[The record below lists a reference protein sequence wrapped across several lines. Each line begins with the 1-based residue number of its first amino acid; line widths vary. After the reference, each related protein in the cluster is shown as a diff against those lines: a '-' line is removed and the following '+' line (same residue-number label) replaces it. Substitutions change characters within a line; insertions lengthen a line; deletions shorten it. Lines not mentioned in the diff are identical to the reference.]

1 MRALRAN
8 STLTLAATVLAA
20 VLVVAN
26 ISSLNVALPE
36 LSRELGAS
44 QSDVQWM
51 VDIYAFFL
59 ASLLLPAG
67 ALGDKF
73 GRRSMLLLG
82 VTILCIANAATLFT
96 EHLDFIEQNEA
107 RLVIAFRALSG
118 IGAAFIFPATLS
130 TITTT
135 LPPDKKE
142 RGVAIW
148 TASVFFGGLSGVLLS
163 GALIEKYSW
172 ESVFLVMS
180 ILSAAILLFCSICLP
195 NSSSP
200 EKSNLD
206 PLGSLLSLLAIGG
219 IVFAIMEGPIKG
231 WDSALILSCFI
242 AGGIFLVAFVIWESK
257 TRRPLLDVFVF
268 KDRSVRS
275 GSLSL
280 LVQFTVAFGFF
291 FVAVQFIAYVLGF
304 GPLDTGLSFLPTAIG
319 LFPASLV
326 AIPLTKRFGFRVVG
340 FLGLCLLGVSHYLG
354 AQFHSESS
362 FLDFALV
369 AVIYGAGIGL
379 ASPPATEIIV
389 SSLPFEKQGVASAL
403 NDVLRELGAV
413 IGIAIAGSMFNSGY
427 RSSIDSLQEFPQE
440 ILELAKESP
449 AIAPQLASSL
459 ETSMDNFLYQITVS
473 VAEGWSDSLWAL
485 LFVVA
490 GGAICFVLWAPG
502 KKQQS
507 KACEIMG
514 SSRTGLRYEEIATYI
529 EIEGARKKDRIR
541 VTQRRLDGA

>member
-107 RLVIAFRALSG
+107 RMVIAFRALSG

-163 GALIEKYSW
+163 GALIENYSW

-180 ILSAAILLFCSICLP
+180 ILSAAILLFCWICLP

-231 WDSALILSCFI
+231 WDSELILSCFI

-257 TRRPLLDVFVF
+257 TRRPLLDVSVF

-326 AIPLTKRFGFRVVG
+326 AIPLTKKFGFRVVG
-340 FLGLCLLGVSHYLG
+340 FLGLCLLGVSLYLG

-502 KKQQS
+502 KKQQT
-507 KACEIMG
+507 KASEIMG

>member
-163 GALIEKYSW
+163 GALIENYSW

-326 AIPLTKRFGFRVVG
+326 AIPLTKKFGFRVVG
-340 FLGLCLLGVSHYLG
+340 FLGLCLLGGSLYLG

-502 KKQQS
+502 KKQQT
-507 KACEIMG
+507 KASEIMG

>member
-8 STLTLAATVLAA
+8 STLTLTATVLAA

-163 GALIEKYSW
+163 GALIENYSW

-326 AIPLTKRFGFRVVG
+326 AIPLTKKFGFRVVG
-340 FLGLCLLGVSHYLG
+340 FLGLCLLGGSLYLG

-502 KKQQS
+502 KKQQT
-507 KACEIMG
+507 KASEIMG

>member
-180 ILSAAILLFCSICLP
+180 ILSAAILLFCWICLP

-257 TRRPLLDVFVF
+257 TRRPLLDVSVF

-340 FLGLCLLGVSHYLG
+340 FLGLCLLGVSLYLG

-473 VAEGWSDSLWAL
+473 VAEGLSL
-485 LFVVA
+485 
-490 GGAICFVLWAPG
+490 IH
-502 KKQQS
+502 
-507 KACEIMG
+507 I
-514 SSRTGLRYEEIATYI
+514 
-529 EIEGARKKDRIR
+529 
-541 VTQRRLDGA
+541 

>member
-163 GALIEKYSW
+163 GALIENYSW

-180 ILSAAILLFCSICLP
+180 ILSAAILLFCWICLP

-257 TRRPLLDVFVF
+257 TRRPLLDVSVF

-340 FLGLCLLGVSHYLG
+340 FLGLCLLGGSLYLG

-502 KKQQS
+502 KKQQT
-507 KACEIMG
+507 KASEIMG

>member
-163 GALIEKYSW
+163 GALIENYSW

-257 TRRPLLDVFVF
+257 TRRPLLDVSVF

-319 LFPASLV
+319 LFPASLI
-326 AIPLTKRFGFRVVG
+326 AIPLTKSWFRVTG
-340 FLGLCLLGVSHYLG
+340 LLGLCLLGVSLYVG
-354 AQFHSESS
+354 AQFQSDSS
-362 FLDFALV
+362 FW
-369 AVIYGAGIGL
+369 I
-379 ASPPATEIIV
+379 
-389 SSLPFEKQGVASAL
+389 
-403 NDVLRELGAV
+403 
-413 IGIAIAGSMFNSGY
+413 
-427 RSSIDSLQEFPQE
+427 
-440 ILELAKESP
+440 
-449 AIAPQLASSL
+449 
-459 ETSMDNFLYQITVS
+459 
-473 VAEGWSDSLWAL
+473 SLWSL
-485 LFVVA
+485 SSM
-490 GGAICFVLWAPG
+490 APV
-502 KKQQS
+502 S
-507 KACEIMG
+507 
-514 SSRTGLRYEEIATYI
+514 
-529 EIEGARKKDRIR
+529 D
-541 VTQRRLDGA
+541 

>member
-1 MRALRAN
+1 MMSLRSN
-8 STLTLAATVLAA
+8 STLTLTATVLAA

-73 GRRSMLLLG
+73 GRRTMLLLG
-82 VTILCIANAATLFT
+82 ITILGIANAATLFT
-96 EHLDFIEQNEA
+96 EHLDFIEPNEA
-107 RLVIAFRALSG
+107 KLVIAFRALSG

-135 LPPDKKE
+135 LPPNKKE

-163 GALIEKYSW
+163 GALIENYTW
-172 ESVFLVMS
+172 ESVFLVMG
-180 ILSAAILLFCSICLP
+180 ILSATILLFCWVCLP

-219 IVFAIMEGPIKG
+219 IVYAIMEGPIKG
-231 WDSALILSCFI
+231 WNSEIILSCFI
-242 AGGIFLVAFVIWESK
+242 IGGVFLLAFVIWESK
-257 TRRPLLDVFVF
+257 TSKPLLDVSVF

-275 GSLSL
+275 GSFSL
-280 LVQFTVAFGFF
+280 LVQFIVAFGFF
-291 FVAVQFIAYVLGF
+291 FVAVQFLAYVLGY

-319 LFPASLV
+319 LFPASLI
-326 AIPLTKRFGFRVVG
+326 AIPLTKKLGFRAVG
-340 FLGLCLLGVSHYLG
+340 LLGLGLLGVSLYIG
-354 AQFHSESS
+354 AQFQSDSS
-362 FLDFALV
+362 FTDFALV

-413 IGIAIAGSMFNSGY
+413 VGIAIAGSMFNSGY
-427 RSSIDSLQEFPQE
+427 RSSIDSLQEFPDQ
-440 ILELAKESP
+440 ILQLAKESP
-449 AIAPQLASSL
+449 ALAPQLAASL
-459 ETSMDNFLYQITVS
+459 ETSMDKFLYEITAS
-473 VAEGWSDSLWAL
+473 VADGWSDSLWAL
-485 LFVVA
+485 FFVVA
-490 GGAICFVLWAPG
+490 GGVAFFALWAPG
-502 KKQQS
+502 KRHQS
-507 KACEIMG
+507 KTDVNRR
-514 SSRTGLRYEEIATYI
+514 SKKTGLRYKEVATYI
-529 EIEGARKKDRIR
+529 EIEGSRRRDKIR
-541 VTQRRLDGA
+541 VIQKRLDGA

>member
-1 MRALRAN
+1 MMSLRSN
-8 STLTLAATVLAA
+8 STLTLTATVLAA

-73 GRRSMLLLG
+73 GRRTMLLLG
-82 VTILCIANAATLFT
+82 ITILGIANAATLFT
-96 EHLDFIEQNEA
+96 EHLDFIEPNEA
-107 RLVIAFRALSG
+107 KLVIAFRALSG

-135 LPPDKKE
+135 LPPNKKE

-163 GALIEKYSW
+163 GALIENYTW
-172 ESVFLVMS
+172 ESVFLVMG
-180 ILSAAILLFCSICLP
+180 ILSATILLFCWVCLP

-206 PLGSLLSLLAIGG
+206 PLGSLLSLLAIAG
-219 IVFAIMEGPIKG
+219 IVYAIMEGPIKG
-231 WDSALILSCFI
+231 WNSEIILSCFI
-242 AGGIFLVAFVIWESK
+242 IGGVFLLAFVIWESK
-257 TRRPLLDVFVF
+257 TSKPLLDVSVF

-275 GSLSL
+275 GSFSL
-280 LVQFTVAFGFF
+280 LVQFIVAFGFF
-291 FVAVQFIAYVLGF
+291 FVAVQFLAYVLGY

-319 LFPASLV
+319 LFPASLI
-326 AIPLTKRFGFRVVG
+326 AIPLTKKLGFRAVG
-340 FLGLCLLGVSHYLG
+340 LLGLGLLGVSLYIG
-354 AQFHSESS
+354 AQFQSDSS
-362 FLDFALV
+362 FTDFALV

-413 IGIAIAGSMFNSGY
+413 VGIAIAGSMFNSGY
-427 RSSIDSLQEFPQE
+427 RSSVDSLQEFPDQ
-440 ILELAKESP
+440 ILQLAKESP
-449 AIAPQLASSL
+449 ALAPQLAASL
-459 ETSMDNFLYQITVS
+459 ETSMDKFLYEITAS
-473 VAEGWSDSLWAL
+473 VADGWSDSLWAL
-485 LFVVA
+485 FFVVA
-490 GGAICFVLWAPG
+490 GGVAFFALWAPG
-502 KKQQS
+502 KRHQS
-507 KACEIMG
+507 KTDVNRR
-514 SSRTGLRYEEIATYI
+514 SKKTRLRYKEVTTYI
-529 EIEGARKKDRIR
+529 EIEGSRRRDKIR
-541 VTQRRLDGA
+541 VIQKRLDGA

>member
-1 MRALRAN
+1 MRSLRAN
-8 STLTLAATVLAA
+8 STLTLTATVLAA

-82 VTILCIANAATLFT
+82 VAILGIANAGTLFT
-96 EHLDFIEQNEA
+96 EHLDFIESNEA

-135 LPPDKKE
+135 LPSEKKE

-163 GALIEKYSW
+163 GALIENYAW
-172 ESVFLVMS
+172 ESVFLVIS
-180 ILSAAILLFCSICLP
+180 VLSAAIFIFCWICLP

-219 IVFAIMEGPIKG
+219 IVFAIMEGPTKG
-231 WDSALILSCFI
+231 WNSEIILSCFI
-242 AGGIFLVAFVIWESK
+242 AGGIFLIAFVAWESK
-257 TRRPLLDVFVF
+257 TSRPLLDMSVF

-291 FVAVQFIAYVLGF
+291 FVAVQFIAYVLGY

-319 LFPASLV
+319 LFPASLL
-326 AIPLTKRFGFRVVG
+326 AIPLTKKFGFRAIG
-340 FLGLCLLGVSHYLG
+340 LLGLCLLGVSLYLG
-354 AQFHSESS
+354 AQFQSESS
-362 FLDFALV
+362 FWDFALV

-427 RSSIDSLQEFPQE
+427 RSSIDSLQEFPEE
-440 ILELAKESP
+440 ILQLAKESP

-473 VAEGWSDSLWAL
+473 VAKGWSDSLWAL

-490 GGAICFVLWAPG
+490 GGAICFALWAPG
-502 KKQQS
+502 KRRQI
-507 KACEIMG
+507 KANRKREL
-514 SSRTGLRYEEIATYI
+514 SRTGLRYEEIATFI

-541 VTQRRLDGA
+541 VTQKRLDGA

>member
-1 MRALRAN
+1 MTVKRSN
-8 STLTLAATVLAA
+8 PTLTLMASVSAA

-73 GRRSMLLLG
+73 GRRSMLLIG
-82 VTILCIANAATLFT
+82 VTILGIANGATLFT
-96 EHLDFIEQNEA
+96 EHLDFIEPDEA

-163 GALIEKYSW
+163 GALIENYSW
-172 ESVFLVMS
+172 ESVFFVMS
-180 ILSAAILLFCSICLP
+180 ILSAFILILCWVCLP

-200 EKSNLD
+200 DDSNLD
-206 PLGSLLSLLAIGG
+206 PFGALLSLLAIAG

-231 WDSALILSCFI
+231 WSSDLILYSFT
-242 AGGIFLVAFVIWESK
+242 AGGISLISFVLWELK
-257 TRRPLLDVFVF
+257 TKRPLLDVRVF
-268 KDRSVRS
+268 RDRSVRS
-275 GSLSL
+275 GSFSL

-291 FVAVQFIAYVLGF
+291 FVAVQFLAYVLGY
-304 GPLDTGLSFLPTAIG
+304 GPLDTGLSFLPTALG
-319 LFPASLV
+319 LFPASLL
-326 AIPLTKRFGFRVVG
+326 AIPLTKRLGFRVVG
-340 FLGLCLLGVSHYLG
+340 FAGLCFLG
-354 AQFHSESS
+354 ASLYMGTRFGPDTN
-362 FLDFALV
+362 FYDFALI
-369 AVIYGAGIGL
+369 AIIYGAGIGL
-379 ASPPATEIIV
+379 ASPPATEILV
-389 SSLPFEKQGVASAL
+389 SSLPSEKQGVASAL
-403 NDVLRELGAV
+403 NDLLRELGAV

-427 RSSIDSLQEFPQE
+427 RSSIDTLKEFPDE
-440 ILELAKESP
+440 ILQLVKETP
-449 AIAPQLASSL
+449 ALAPQLATSL
-459 ETSMDNFLYQITVS
+459 DTSMNQFLYEVTAS
-473 VAEGWSDSLWAL
+473 VAKGWSNSLWAL
-485 LFVVA
+485 FFVVA
-490 GGAICFVLWAPG
+490 GGAICFIIWAPG
-502 KKQQS
+502 KRSESKSSSKEKQFVS
-507 KACEIMG
+507 
-514 SSRTGLRYEEIATYI
+514 GLLYREVTTYV
-529 EIEGARKKDRIR
+529 EIEGGKRRDRIR
-541 VTQRRLDGA
+541 VTQKRFSEE

>member
-1 MRALRAN
+1 MKALRAN

-163 GALIEKYSW
+163 GALIENYSW

-326 AIPLTKRFGFRVVG
+326 AIPLTKKFGFRVVG
-340 FLGLCLLGVSHYLG
+340 FLGLCLLGGSLYLG

-502 KKQQS
+502 KKQQT
-507 KACEIMG
+507 KASEIMG

>member
-1 MRALRAN
+1 
-8 STLTLAATVLAA
+8 
-20 VLVVAN
+20 
-26 ISSLNVALPE
+26 
-36 LSRELGAS
+36 
-44 QSDVQWM
+44 
-51 VDIYAFFL
+51 
-59 ASLLLPAG
+59 
-67 ALGDKF
+67 
-73 GRRSMLLLG
+73 
-82 VTILCIANAATLFT
+82 
-96 EHLDFIEQNEA
+96 
-107 RLVIAFRALSG
+107 
-118 IGAAFIFPATLS
+118 
-130 TITTT
+130 
-135 LPPDKKE
+135 
-142 RGVAIW
+142 
-148 TASVFFGGLSGVLLS
+148 
-163 GALIEKYSW
+163 
-172 ESVFLVMS
+172 MS

-257 TRRPLLDVFVF
+257 TRRPLLDVSVF

-326 AIPLTKRFGFRVVG
+326 AIPLTKKFGFRVVG
-340 FLGLCLLGVSHYLG
+340 FLGLCLLGVSLYLG

-502 KKQQS
+502 KKQQT
-507 KACEIMG
+507 KASEIMG

>member
-1 MRALRAN
+1 MMSLRSN
-8 STLTLAATVLAA
+8 STLTLTATVLAA

-73 GRRSMLLLG
+73 GRRTMLLLG
-82 VTILCIANAATLFT
+82 ITILGIANAATLFT
-96 EHLDFIEQNEA
+96 EHLDFIEPNEA
-107 RLVIAFRALSG
+107 KLVIAFRALSG

-135 LPPDKKE
+135 LPPNKKE

-163 GALIEKYSW
+163 GALIENYTW
-172 ESVFLVMS
+172 ESVFLVMG
-180 ILSAAILLFCSICLP
+180 ILSATILLFCWVCLP

-219 IVFAIMEGPIKG
+219 IVYAIMEGPIKG
-231 WDSALILSCFI
+231 WNSEIILSCFI
-242 AGGIFLVAFVIWESK
+242 IGGVFLLAFVIWESK
-257 TRRPLLDVFVF
+257 TSKPLLDVSVF

-275 GSLSL
+275 GSFSL
-280 LVQFTVAFGFF
+280 LVQFIVAFGFF
-291 FVAVQFIAYVLGF
+291 FVAVQFLAYVLGY

-319 LFPASLV
+319 LFPASLI
-326 AIPLTKRFGFRVVG
+326 AIPLTKKLGFRAVG
-340 FLGLCLLGVSHYLG
+340 LLGLGLLGVSLYIG
-354 AQFHSESS
+354 AQFQSDSS
-362 FLDFALV
+362 FTDFALV

-413 IGIAIAGSMFNSGY
+413 VGIAIAGSMFNSGY
-427 RSSIDSLQEFPQE
+427 RSSIDSLQEFPDQ
-440 ILELAKESP
+440 ILQLAKESP
-449 AIAPQLASSL
+449 ALAPQLAASL
-459 ETSMDNFLYQITVS
+459 ETSMDKFLYEITAS
-473 VAEGWSDSLWAL
+473 VADGWSDSLWAL
-485 LFVVA
+485 FFVVA
-490 GGAICFVLWAPG
+490 GGVAFFALWAPG
-502 KKQQS
+502 KRHQS
-507 KACEIMG
+507 KTDVNRRPEK
-514 SSRTGLRYEEIATYI
+514 TGLRYKEVTTYI
-529 EIEGARKKDRIR
+529 EIEGSRRRDKIR
-541 VTQRRLDGA
+541 VIQKRLDGA